1 VPDPTRPRRPTIGV
15 LAGWQVYERTTI
27 NWFLAAL
34 LQGVTQGARDLGCD
48 LLLACGLGPRIGDP
62 HDARPA
68 WPALGEEVDFVPVG
82 SWNTDGLLVL
92 SPLRTEARREFARR
106 LQAAGHPLVFVGA
119 GDGRPSVEVDSLAGI
134 RQALEHLRGHGH
146 ERIAFVAGDP
156 LDAGDSTRRLDAFR
170 RLMPELGL
178 RLAEPLVAHG
188 HHSEQGGYDAM
199 GAILG
204 RGEPLTAVIASND
217 MSAIGAMRA
226 LAEAGLDVPGDVAVV
241 GFDDHLMASAHV
253 PPLTTVRYPLAQAGR
268 VAVERL
274 VEAIRGEHGLP
285 ETVDIP
291 PLLVARRSCG
301 CLPRDAAAPP
311 VPAGAGGADDLVDEI
326 ASGMAAAAQQSGAVM
341 RPTTAAHVCWR
352 LANGLQQSLA
362 EGAPAAFEAALI
374 DLLQRLEAAGDRA
387 HLWQPALSR
396 LRQAVPRLL
405 GKAPAAS
412 TAAAEELLHFAR
424 QALSESAERQGA
436 RQKVEDA
443 ELADRVSALAVPLQS
458 AQNEGQILDL
468 LARHAPPL
476 GLRPACLALYEPASH
491 DPVAWSRVL
500 LLDGERPPP
509 GSEAARLPTR
519 GILPARLR
527 QTPDA
532 RCLAVLPLVH
542 QQRARGFVALDAD
555 SLEPCAAILRPLAS
569 ALESVRLQAAV
580 RALTFT
586 DELTGLHNRRFFEQ
600 ELRRE
605 TERARRFG
613 RRVALVMI
621 DVDHFKVY
629 NDRFGHRAGDDALRG
644 VAACLVGAA
653 ARRVDAVTRY
663 GGEEF
668 AVLLAE
674 TDLVGARF
682 VAERVREVVAES
694 REFLCPLTVSAGVA
708 ALEGEAA
715 EAETLVVQADEALY
729 QAKREGRNRV
739 CVAD

>member
-1 VPDPTRPRRPTIGV
+1 MPEATRLRRSRPTIGV

-34 LQGVTQGARDLGCD
+34 LQGVTEGARELGCD
-48 LLLACGLGPRIGDP
+48 LLLACGLGSRIDDPRDV
-62 HDARPA
+62 RPA
-68 WPALGEEVDFVPVG
+68 WPTLSDDVDFVPVG
-82 SWNTDGLLVL
+82 GWNTDGTLVV
-92 SPLRTEARREFARR
+92 SPLRTAARREHVQR
-106 LQAAGHPLVFVGA
+106 LQQAGHPLVFVGA

-146 ERIAFVAGDP
+146 VRVAFVAGDP
-156 LDAGDSTRRLDAFR
+156 LDVGDSARRLAAFR
-170 RLMPELGL
+170 GLMPELGL
-178 RLAEPLVAHG
+178 DYSEQLVAHG

-199 GAILG
+199 SAILG
-204 RGEPLTAVIASND
+204 RKEPLTAVLASND
-217 MSAIGAMRA
+217 VSAIGAMRA
-226 LAEAGLDVPGDVAVV
+226 LAEAGLEVPGDVAVV

-268 VAVERL
+268 AAVERL
-274 VEAIRGEHGLP
+274 VEAVRGAQGLP
-285 ETVDIP
+285 DTVAIP
-291 PLLVARRSCG
+291 PVLVARRSCG
-301 CLPRDAAAPP
+301 CLPREPAAPP
-311 VPAGAGGADDLVDEI
+311 APVVAASPQLEALIDEI
-326 ASGMAAAAQQSGAVM
+326 AAGMTAAAQQSGAVT
-341 RPTTAAHVCWR
+341 RPTAAAHLCRR
-352 LANGLQQSLA
+352 LASGLQRSLA
-362 EGAPAAFEAALI
+362 EGSPAAFEAALI
-374 DLLQRLEAAGDRA
+374 DLLQRLEAEADRP
-387 HLWQPALSR
+387 HRWQPALSR

-405 GKAPAAS
+405 GRAAPATS
-412 TAAAEELLHFAR
+412 AAAEELLHFAR
-424 QALSESAERQGA
+424 LTLSESTERQGA
-436 RQKVEDA
+436 RQKLEDA
-443 ELADRVSALAVPLQS
+443 ELADKVSALAVPLQS
-458 AQNEGQILDL
+458 AQDEGQVLDL
-468 LARHAPPL
+468 LSLHAPAL
-476 GLRPACLALYEPASH
+476 GLRPVCLALYEPASH

-500 LLDGERPPP
+500 LLDGERPAP

-527 QTPDA
+527 EAPGA

-542 QQRARGFVALDAD
+542 QQRARGFVALDVD
-555 SLEPCAAILRPLAS
+555 SLEPCAAIVLPLAS
-569 ALESVRLQAAV
+569 TLESVRLQGAV

-621 DVDHFKVY
+621 DVDHFKLY

-653 ARRVDAVTRY
+653 PRRVDAVTRY

-694 REFLCPLTVSAGVA
+694 REFLSALTVSVGVA

-715 EAETLVVQADEALY
+715 DPEELVLQADEALY
-729 QAKREGRNRV
+729 R
-739 CVAD
+739 